1 MKTRTSLDVKK
12 LTYLAML
19 TALVVVLQI
28 FIAPLI
34 GAATGLSPALVL
46 IPIVL
51 GVSTSGIGAGAW
63 LGGVFS
69 LIVMFDPTTVPFL
82 EFNPILTVLLV
93 FAKGIGAGVVAG
105 LIFKLLSNKNK
116 YLAVAAAALSAP
128 IVNTGIFVLGCILFF
143 RELTGVGVYS
153 LFITVNFAVELAVNL
168 VLVPAIYHLLEV
180 TNLLKSK

>member
-1 MKTRTSLDVKK
+1 MQTKNLLDIRK

-34 GAATGLSPALVL
+34 GAATGLSPTLVL

-51 GVSTSGIGAGAW
+51 GVASCGIGAGAW

-93 FAKGIGAGVVAG
+93 FLKGVGAGVVAG
-105 LIFKLLSNKNK
+105 LIFKLLSRKNK
-116 YLAVAAAALSAP
+116 IVAIIVAALSAP
-128 IVNTGIFVLGCILFF
+128 IVNTGIFVIGCILFF
-143 RELTGVGVYS
+143 RELTGIGIYS
-153 LFITVNFAVELAVNL
+153 LFITVNFAVELAVNA
-168 VLVPAIYHLLEV
+168 VLVPAIHHILEV
-180 TNLLKSK
+180 TDVLKSK